1 MYGRKKRK
9 IRQPAISSKGFTIV
23 ELVISIMIMGII
35 FSLGFANY
43 RDFQRRQQLE
53 SAVRLVKGDL
63 HYAQQLAI
71 AGRKP
76 ADPAGNPCETTTLVG
91 YVFDRTS
98 NSTYQILARCEGG
111 DVMVKGPVSLPVN
124 IQIGGFGGGNE
135 VLFRVLARGVARTGT
150 TTISFTFPDSGV
162 VARQITISTSG
173 EIN

>member
-1 MYGRKKRK
+1 MLET
-9 IRQPAISSKGFTIV
+9 ALSTKGFTIV

-63 HYAQQLAI
+63 RYAQELAI

-76 ADPAGNPCETTTLVG
+76 AEPAGNPCETTSLEG
-91 YVFDRTS
+91 YLFDRLT
-98 NSTYQILARCEGG
+98 NTTYQVVARCGGG
-111 DVMVKGPVSLPVN
+111 DVVVKGPQQLPVN

-135 VLFRVLARGVARTGT
+135 VLFRVLGRGVDRSGT
-150 TTISFTFPDSGV
+150 TTISFTFPNSGV